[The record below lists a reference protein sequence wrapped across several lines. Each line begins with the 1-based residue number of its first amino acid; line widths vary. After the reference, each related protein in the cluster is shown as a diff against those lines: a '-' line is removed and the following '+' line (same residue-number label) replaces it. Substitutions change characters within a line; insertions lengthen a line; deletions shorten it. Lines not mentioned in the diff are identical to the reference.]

1 MSEKNFDQTS
11 NETLQVNLV
20 AQLTKDV
27 EGLLYPSES
36 DEKLKIIDWQADHPA
51 PFDTMLFKKYIGLA
65 PNVFVE
71 VHPYEKFFEVVLTP
85 KDWWTDYEKNRYE
98 RFLCLKEFI
107 EQNLTDLTF
116 FRAGKVEI
124 EAYLLGKDKEGKW
137 KGIKTMIIET

>member
-1 MSEKNFDQTS
+1 MSEKKIDQTS
-11 NETLQVNLV
+11 NKTLQANLI
-20 AQLTKDV
+20 AQLTTAV

-51 PFDTMLFKKYIGLA
+51 PFDTMLFKKYIGIA

-85 KDWWTDYEKNRYE
+85 KDWWTDYEKQRYE
-98 RFLCLKEFI
+98 RFLCLKETM
-107 EQNLTDLTF
+107 EANLTDLTF
-116 FRAGKVEI
+116 FRAGKNEV

-137 KGIKTMIIET
+137 KGIKTIIIET